1 MPSEHTPHQPLA
13 EHRDFGKRLEHWIES
28 GVWPEGGLLPA
39 RDELALIFGA
49 TELEH
54 AHEVIDGLHHRGILT
69 TRPEDGRLVIG
80 VKGSMQNSS
89 TLARTHGRPG
99 PDHERWRLVN
109 EARRALLSQG
119 ARLAAS
125 RASVES
131 LEKLGGI
138 LQDDAGAA
146 GPGLPAQGSDFERE
160 VVVASGNEL
169 MLRIYDRLMI
179 LEVMTRIG
187 GAAENPKDG
196 LLTFARRELLTA
208 IAARQPKAAALLAD
222 RIP

>member
-13 EHRDFGKRLEHWIES
+13 DHRDFGKRLEHWIDS

-49 TELEH
+49 HELEH

-80 VKGSMQNSS
+80 VKGNLPNSS
-89 TLARTHGRPG
+89 ALAATPGRPG
-99 PDHERWRLVN
+99 PDHERWQLIN

-125 RASVES
+125 RASAES
-131 LEKLGGI
+131 LDRLGLLLHG
-138 LQDDAGAA
+138 DVGMPGAD
-146 GPGLPAQGSDFERE
+146 PSSPATDFERE
-160 VVVASGNEL
+160 VIVASGNEL
-169 MLRIYDRLMI
+169 MLRIYDRLLI
-179 LEVMTRIG
+179 LELMTRTG
-187 GAAENPKDG
+187 GDATGPDDG
-196 LLTFARRELLTA
+196 RLAFARRELLTA
-208 IAARQPKAAALLAD
+208 IAARQPQAAALLAD